1 MLLDQFF
8 RTKRSPALTESLR
21 CGLASVADYER
32 RMCETADSSVVDY
45 CRGGAASERTVT
57 HNRAAFDRLII
68 RPRCLQR
75 IGGSRSLEVTS
86 FGISYR
92 MPIGI
97 APVALQCLAHP
108 EGEKAMARA
117 ARTFGVPFV
126 LSVLSSV
133 SIEELAEAVP
143 RAPKWFQLY
152 IFKDRELTECL
163 VRRAEKARFRAL
175 VVCVDTPAPGL
186 SRTERRN
193 PLTLPAKVTCA
204 NFVPNGNGSNG
215 NSKAKSCSASVLDY
229 VRSQLDPSLG
239 WDAIRWLM
247 SITTLPVIVKGILN
261 RADAL
266 IAADVGVHGLIVS
279 NSGGRQL
286 DYAPAAI
293 EVLPEIVHAV
303 GHRVEVMLDSGV
315 SQGTDAFKA
324 LAIGARMV
332 FVGRAAVYG
341 LAVNGQRGAEEV
353 LDILKTELESTMLN
367 AGCGTLADLTPQHVC
382 HEAQLYYPSMAD
394 QLRRSWR
401 RESFRS
407 DRYRSRDR
415 QSNTETC
422 GGETTLPDADR
433 DDVECVGIRAENV
446 AERVTFQQRSVDT
459 PIRDGPVCPEAKHFL
474 TKVAP
479 TVAHPPYRNVPLQ
492 LSVPRGIF
500 RSNTNNLS
508 KCKGNATAS
517 GCPSEG
523 NAKTARSV
531 INRKDFSSRRVKSHS
546 MHNLMVVEDAER
558 NCSNS

>member
-1 MLLDQFF
+1 MVLDQFF

-21 CGLASVADYER
+21 CGLASVSDYER
-32 RMCETADSSVVDY
+32 RMCDTADSSVVDY

-57 HNRAAFDRLII
+57 QNRAAFDRLII

-152 IFKDRELTECL
+152 VFKDRELTECL

-186 SRTERRN
+186 SRSERRN

-215 NSKAKSCSASVLDY
+215 SNKAKSCSASVLDY

-247 SITTLPVIVKGILN
+247 SITSLPVIVKGILN

-303 GHRVEVMLDSGV
+303 GNRVEVMLDSGV

-341 LAVNGQRGAEEV
+341 LAVNGQRGVEEV

-382 HEAQLYYPSMAD
+382 HEVQLYYPAVAAD
-394 QLRRSWR
+394 PLRRSWR
-401 RESFRS
+401 GESFRS

-415 QSNTETC
+415 QSNTETFDEETLQDAER
-422 GGETTLPDADR
+422 GG
-433 DDVECVGIRAENV
+433 VEHVGTRAENV
-446 AERVTFQQRSVDT
+446 SERVTFQQRSVDT
-459 PIRDGPVCPEAKHFL
+459 PISDGPACPEVKHLL

-479 TVAHPPYRNVPLQ
+479 TVVHHPPYRNVPLQ

-500 RSNTNNLS
+500 RSNTNNLT
-508 KCKGNATAS
+508 KCNGNATTS

-523 NAKTARSV
+523 NVKTARTV

-546 MHNLMVVEDAER
+546 MHNLIAAENAER
-558 NCSNS
+558 SYNN

>member
-8 RTKRSPALTESLR
+8 RTKRSPPLTESLR

-32 RMCETADSSVVDY
+32 RMCETADSSVTDY

-75 IGGSRSLEVTS
+75 IGGSRSLAVTS
-86 FGISYR
+86 FGVSYR

-117 ARTFGVPFV
+117 ARTYGVPFV

-175 VVCVDTPAPGL
+175 VICVDTPAPGL

-193 PLTLPAKVTCA
+193 PLTLPPKVTCA
-204 NFVPNGNGSNG
+204 NFVPSGNTSNGSN
-215 NSKAKSCSASVLDY
+215 KAKSCSASVLDY

-247 SITTLPVIVKGILN
+247 GITTLPVIVKGILN

-266 IAADVGVHGLIVS
+266 IAADIGVHGLIVS

-293 EVLPEIVHAV
+293 EVLPEIVNAV
-303 GHRVEVMLDSGV
+303 GNRVEVMLDSGV

-341 LAVNGQRGAEEV
+341 LAVNGQRGVEEV

-367 AGCGTLADLTPQHVC
+367 AGCGTLADLTPHHVC
-382 HEAQLYYPSMAD
+382 HEVQLYYPSVAE
-394 QLRRSWR
+394 QLQRSWR
-401 RESFRS
+401 GESFRS

-415 QSNTETC
+415 RSNAETFDGDTVQSAER
-422 GGETTLPDADR
+422 E
-433 DDVECVGIRAENV
+433 DDENV
-446 AERVTFQQRSVDT
+446 RIRTENVSERVTFQQRGVDT
-459 PIRDGPVCPEAKHFL
+459 VTIDGQSCPEAKHIL
-474 TKVAP
+474 STP
-479 TVAHPPYRNVPLQ
+479 TVVPPPYRNVPLQ
-492 LSVPRGIF
+492 ISVPRGIF

-508 KCKGNATAS
+508 KCNGNTAS
-517 GCPSEG
+517 QCPSDG
-523 NAKTARSV
+523 NVKSVRSV
-531 INRKDFSSRRVKSHS
+531 INRKEFSSRRSKSHS
-546 MHNLMVVEDAER
+546 MQNLVTVESG
-558 NCSNS
+558 NCIN

>member
-1 MLLDQFF
+1 MVFDQFF
-8 RTKRSPALTESLR
+8 RAKRSPALTESLR

-32 RMCETADSSVVDY
+32 RVCETVDGTVVDY
-45 CRGGAASERTVT
+45 CRGGAASERTVAQ
-57 HNRAAFDRLII
+57 NRAAFDRLII

-75 IGGSRSLEVTS
+75 IGGSRSLAVTS
-86 FGISYR
+86 FGVSYR

-108 EGEKAMARA
+108 EGEKAMAKA
-117 ARTFGVPFV
+117 ARTHGVPFV

-175 VVCVDTPAPGL
+175 VVSVDTPAPGL
-186 SRTERRN
+186 SRSERRN

-204 NFVPNGNGSNG
+204 NFVPGGNGANGNG
-215 NSKAKSCSASVLDY
+215 KASQPCSASVLDY

-239 WDAIRWLM
+239 WDAIQWLM

-266 IAADVGVHGLIVS
+266 IAADIGVHGLIVS

-303 GHRVEVMLDSGV
+303 GNRLEVMLDSGV

-332 FVGRAAVYG
+332 FVGRVAVYG
-341 LAVNGQRGAEEV
+341 LAVNGQRGVEEV

-367 AGCGTLADLTPQHVC
+367 AGCGTLADVTPQHVC
-382 HEAQLYYPSMAD
+382 HEVQLYYPSAVDRM
-394 QLRRSWR
+394 RSSWR
-401 RESFRS
+401 GDSFRS
-407 DRYRSRDR
+407 DRYRTRDR
-415 QSNTETC
+415 RSNAETVD
-422 GGETTLPDADR
+422 TDTIQDAEQ
-433 DDVECVGIRAENV
+433 DDVEQAGMRKITENASERGI
-446 AERVTFQQRSVDT
+446 TFQQRCIDT
-459 PIRDGPVCPEAKHFL
+459 AVSDAQPCAETKHHLSKF
-474 TKVAP
+474 TVTAP
-479 TVAHPPYRNVPLQ
+479 PPYRNVPLQ
-492 LSVPRGIF
+492 LSVPRGIY

-508 KCKGNATAS
+508 KCNGNVAS
-517 GCPSEG
+517 ACPSDG
-523 NAKTARSV
+523 NIRTARTV
-531 INRKDFSSRRVKSHS
+531 INRKDNPQRRFKSHS
-546 MHNLMVVEDAER
+546 LQNLCAASNE
-558 NCSNS
+558 NCNN

>member
-1 MLLDQFF
+1 MLLDQLF
-8 RTKRSPALTESLR
+8 RTKRSPTLTESLR

-75 IGGSRSLEVTS
+75 IGGSRSLAVTS
-86 FGISYR
+86 FGVSYR

-117 ARTFGVPFV
+117 ARTYGVPFV

-163 VRRAEKARFRAL
+163 VRRAEKSRFRAL

-215 NSKAKSCSASVLDY
+215 SNKAKSCSASVLDY

-266 IAADVGVHGLIVS
+266 IAADIGVHGMIVS

-293 EVLPEIVHAV
+293 EVLPEIVSAV
-303 GHRVEVMLDSGV
+303 GSRVEVMLDSGV

-341 LAVNGQRGAEEV
+341 LAVNGQRGVEEV

-382 HEAQLYYPSMAD
+382 HEVQLYYPSVAD
-394 QLRRSWR
+394 QLRRSWPG
-401 RESFRS
+401 ESFRS

-415 QSNTETC
+415 QSTTETFD
-422 GGETTLPDADR
+422 GDTLQTVER
-433 DDVECVGIRAENV
+433 DDVENVGIRVENV
-446 AERVTFQQRSVDT
+446 SERVTFQQAT
-459 PIRDGPVCPEAKHFL
+459 ADGQSCPEAKL
-474 TKVAP
+474 LLPKSSS
-479 TVAHPPYRNVPLQ
+479 TVMAPPYRNVPLQ

-500 RSNTNNLS
+500 RSNTNNLP
-508 KCKGNATAS
+508 KCNGNNAS
-517 GCPSEG
+517 GCSAEG
-523 NAKTARSV
+523 NVKTARSV
-531 INRKDFSSRRVKSHS
+531 INRKELSSRRLKSHS
-546 MHNLMVVEDAER
+546 MQNLSGAEIG
-558 NCSNS
+558 NCIK